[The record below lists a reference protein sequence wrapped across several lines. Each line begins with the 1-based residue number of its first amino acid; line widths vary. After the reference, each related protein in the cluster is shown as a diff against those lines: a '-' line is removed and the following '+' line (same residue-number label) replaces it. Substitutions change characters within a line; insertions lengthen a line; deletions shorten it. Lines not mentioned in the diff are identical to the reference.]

1 MTVSVNITGLEPIAA
16 AINSLAQAMGA
27 KEVTVAVADRRQE
40 VAQPAAGQGP
50 ALSTAAIPAAP
61 IPVPAPAAVPPSAVP
76 VAQQAVP
83 TSTIT
88 YTADDLARAAI
99 SLMDAGRQNELV
111 ALLQQFGVAAVPNLP
126 PAQYGAFATALRGMG
141 AQI

>member
-27 KEVTVAVADRRQE
+27 NGVTVAVGDRRQE
-40 VAQPAAGQGP
+40 ASQPVADPAP

-61 IPVPAPAAVPPSAVP
+61 APASVPAAPPSAVP

-83 TSTIT
+83 TSTT
-88 YTADDLARAAI
+88 AYTADDLAKAAI
-99 SLMDAGRQNELV
+99 SLMDAGRQNELI
-111 ALLQQFGVAAVPNLP
+111 ALLQQFGVAAVPNLL

>member
-27 KEVTVAVADRRQE
+27 NGVTVAAADRRQE
-40 VAQPAAGQGP
+40 VAQPVADQAP

-61 IPVPAPAAVPPSAVP
+61 APTSVPAAPPSAVP

-83 TSTIT
+83 TSTT
-88 YTADDLARAAI
+88 AYTADDLAKAAI
-99 SLMDAGRQNELV
+99 SLMDAGRQNELI
-111 ALLQQFGVAAVPNLP
+111 ALLQQFGVAAVPNLL

>member
-27 KEVTVAVADRRQE
+27 NGVTVAVGDRRQE
-40 VAQPAAGQGP
+40 ALQPVADPAP

-61 IPVPAPAAVPPSAVP
+61 APASVPAPPSAVP
-76 VAQQAVP
+76 AAQQAVP
-83 TSTIT
+83 TSTT
-88 YTADDLARAAI
+88 AYTADDLAKAAI
-99 SLMDAGRQNELV
+99 SLMDAGRQNELI
-111 ALLQQFGVAAVPNLP
+111 ALLQQFGVAAVPNLL

>member
-27 KEVTVAVADRRQE
+27 NGVTVAAADRRQE
-40 VAQPAAGQGP
+40 VAQPVADQAP

-61 IPVPAPAAVPPSAVP
+61 ASVPAAPPSAVP

-83 TSTIT
+83 TSTT
-88 YTADDLARAAI
+88 AYTADDLAKAAI
-99 SLMDAGRQNELV
+99 SLMDAGRQNELI
-111 ALLQQFGVAAVPNLP
+111 ALLQQFGVAAVPNLL

>member
-27 KEVTVAVADRRQE
+27 NGVTVAVGDRRQE
-40 VAQPAAGQGP
+40 ASQPVADPAP

-61 IPVPAPAAVPPSAVP
+61 APASVPAPPSAVP

-83 TSTIT
+83 TSTT
-88 YTADDLARAAI
+88 AYTADDLAKAAI
-99 SLMDAGRQNELV
+99 SLMDAGRQNELI
-111 ALLQQFGVAAVPNLP
+111 ALLQQFGVAAVPNLL

>member
-27 KEVTVAVADRRQE
+27 NGVTVAVGDRRQE
-40 VAQPAAGQGP
+40 ASQPVADPAP

-61 IPVPAPAAVPPSAVP
+61 APASVPAPPSAVP
-76 VAQQAVP
+76 AAQQAVP
-83 TSTIT
+83 TSTT
-88 YTADDLARAAI
+88 AYTADDLAKAAI
-99 SLMDAGRQNELV
+99 SLMDAGRQNELI
-111 ALLQQFGVAAVPNLP
+111 ALLQQFGVAAVPNLL

>member
-27 KEVTVAVADRRQE
+27 NGVTAADRRQE
-40 VAQPAAGQGP
+40 VAQPVADQAP
-50 ALSTAAIPAAP
+50 ALSTAAIPVAP
-61 IPVPAPAAVPPSAVP
+61 IPAPAPAAAPPSAVP

-83 TSTIT
+83 TSTT
-88 YTADDLARAAI
+88 AYTADDLAKAAI
-99 SLMDAGRQNELV
+99 SLMDAGRQNELI
-111 ALLQQFGVAAVPNLP
+111 ALLQQFGVAAVPNLL

>member
-27 KEVTVAVADRRQE
+27 NGVTVAVADRRQE
-40 VAQPAAGQGP
+40 VAQPVADQAP
-50 ALSTAAIPAAP
+50 ALSTAAAPAAP
-61 IPVPAPAAVPPSAVP
+61 APASVPAAPSAVP
-76 VAQQAVP
+76 VTQQAVP
-83 TSTIT
+83 TSTMA
-88 YTADDLARAAI
+88 YTADDLAKAAI
-99 SLMDAGRQNELV
+99 SLMDAGRQNELI
-111 ALLQQFGVAAVPNLP
+111 ALLQQFGVAAVPNLL

>member
-27 KEVTVAVADRRQE
+27 NGVTVAVADRRQE
-40 VAQPAAGQGP
+40 VAQPVADQAP
-50 ALSTAAIPAAP
+50 AISTAAAPAAP
-61 IPVPAPAAVPPSAVP
+61 APASVPAAPPSAVP
-76 VAQQAVP
+76 VTQQAVP
-83 TSTIT
+83 TSTMA
-88 YTADDLARAAI
+88 YTADDLAKAAI
-99 SLMDAGRQNELV
+99 SLMDAGRQNELI
-111 ALLQQFGVAAVPNLP
+111 ALLQQFGVAAVPNLL